1 MFLPFFPESKDFRAA
16 ASPSQKAFATRHTNL
31 VMEAIAAFAIIVFL
45 LGLFLGLL
53 FQKAYKRR
61 RVLVEREKNKPHEK
75 PSDSAPLDKSSSA
88 G

>member
-1 MFLPFFPESKDFRAA
+1 
-16 ASPSQKAFATRHTNL
+16 
-31 VMEAIAAFAIIVFL
+31 MEAIAAFAIIVFL

-53 FQKAYKRR
+53 FQKAYKRQR
-61 RVLVEREKNKPHEK
+61 LLVERKKNKPLEK